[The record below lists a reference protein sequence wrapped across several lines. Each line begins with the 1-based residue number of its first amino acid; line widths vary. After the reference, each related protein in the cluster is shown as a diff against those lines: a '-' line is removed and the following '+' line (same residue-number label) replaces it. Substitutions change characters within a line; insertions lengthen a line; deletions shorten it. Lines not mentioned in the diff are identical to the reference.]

1 MMEDKKRI
9 IDREFIKNSF
19 KFSCL
24 VLISA
29 TFITFIEA
37 LRTDNKKA
45 RHILNL
51 ETAVSLVASYI
62 YSVFASMVDKEDFS
76 LEKVTTYRYMDW
88 VITTPMLL
96 LALLLFISYLN
107 KDELHLKK
115 FLFVVLLNFGM
126 LMSGYF
132 GETGQINKYLA
143 LFGGF
148 AFYISLVLFI
158 WFVYIHG
165 KGIKIQKIVF
175 FFFFTVWSM
184 YGVAFMFDEYTK
196 NLTYNILDVIAKV
209 FFGLFMWV
217 FYGGVM
223 VY

>member
-1 MMEDKKRI
+1 MKEDKKRI
-9 IDREFIKNSF
+9 IDLEFVKNSF

-51 ETAVSLVASYI
+51 ETAVSLIASYV

-107 KDELHLKK
+107 KDELHLRR

-158 WFVYIHG
+158 WFMYVHG
-165 KGIKIQKIVF
+165 KKIKIQKIVF
-175 FFFFTVWSM
+175 FFFVTVWSM

-196 NLTYNILDVIAKV
+196 NLTYNILDIIAKV

>member
-1 MMEDKKRI
+1 MKEDKKRI
-9 IDREFIKNSF
+9 IDLEFVKNSF
-19 KFSCL
+19 TFSCL

-51 ETAVSLVASYI
+51 ETAVSLIASYV

-76 LEKVTTYRYMDW
+76 LEKITTYRYMDW

-96 LALLLFISYLN
+96 LALLLFMSYLN
-107 KDELHLKK
+107 KDELHLRK

-158 WFVYIHG
+158 WFMYIHG
-165 KGIKIQKIVF
+165 KRIKIQKIVF
-175 FFFFTVWSM
+175 FFFITVWSM

-196 NLTYNILDVIAKV
+196 NLTYNILDIIAKV

>member
-1 MMEDKKRI
+1 MKEDKKRI
-9 IDREFIKNSF
+9 INLEFVKNSF

-51 ETAVSLVASYI
+51 ETAVSLIASYV

-115 FLFVVLLNFGM
+115 FLFLVLLNFGM

-158 WFVYIHG
+158 WFMYVHG
-165 KGIKIQKIVF
+165 KKIKIQKIVF
-175 FFFFTVWSM
+175 FFFITVWSM

-196 NLTYNILDVIAKV
+196 NLTYNILDIIAKV

>member
-1 MMEDKKRI
+1 MKEDKKRI
-9 IDREFIKNSF
+9 IDLEFVKNSF

-24 VLISA
+24 ILIAA

-37 LRTDNKKA
+37 LKTDNKKA

-51 ETAVSLVASYI
+51 ETAVSLVASYV

-76 LEKVTTYRYMDW
+76 LEKVTVYRYMDW

-107 KDELHLKK
+107 KDELHLKNY
-115 FLFVVLLNFGM
+115 LFVVLLNFGM

-132 GETGQINKYLA
+132 SETGHINKYLA

-148 AFYISLVLFI
+148 AFYLSLVLFI

-165 KGIKIQKIVF
+165 KGIVIQKIVF
-175 FFFFTVWSM
+175 LFFFIVWSM